1 MSLIIFILIGI
12 FLLLVGSFIPIG
24 NENSTVRRLPWV
36 TFSLMGLN
44 AIIFFVS
51 LPAVASQEEELIKA
65 HAAISGFMRQHQEL
79 LADDNVRQKLVD
91 NGLMTREESEEIDQQ
106 VKSSSENADDY
117 KFWLR
122 SSEAQSLRDQLD
134 EKLTAFRT
142 ASEQRISYEWGFAPN
157 GKWKIHQLFTSAFLH
172 GSLFHLFGNLI
183 FFFAVAFALEDLWG
197 RGVFLTF
204 YLLGAAASLIPSIIS
219 PGVVPTIGAS
229 GALSATMGAFMLR
242 LPKTRIKLFCIQFF
256 WLRLLLTRKVA
267 IFFVPSYVYFASYFI
282 SQVIYWYVDN
292 KAGGGSSIAY
302 SVHVAGFIFGAG
314 FALLMKATNY
324 EEKVINPNIEAKVS
338 FAAAPAVDA
347 ALKHLDQGDAYIA
360 ERRLRTYLSKAPDDT
375 NALLALIQVYQ
386 TLANF
391 DQLNM
396 AYARLIR
403 IHLTNQDKEAALY
416 AYDNLLSAFPDHKVE
431 PRIQA
436 RDWLTICEY
445 LRERQMTREAGVEYE
460 RMVKHHPDD
469 PLAGKAAVQGGEAS
483 LAANDVE
490 RAMRMFSI
498 ATQLSLPTALANR
511 ATMGVERCEKIL
523 SHRPS
528 WTKRAPRADEFSPKM
543 EEEKA

>member
-1 MSLIIFILIGI
+1 MSLIILILIII
-12 FLLLVGSFIPIG
+12 FLSLVASFIPIG

-36 TFSLMGLN
+36 TFSIMALN
-44 AIIFFVS
+44 VIVFFVS
-51 LPAVASQEEELIKA
+51 FPAVAGENDELEKS
-65 HAAISGFMRQHQEL
+65 HNAIQTFIVQHQEL
-79 LADDNVRQKLVD
+79 LADDGVREKLVE
-91 NGLMTREESEEIDQQ
+91 NGFITKDESEAIEKQ
-106 VKSSSENADDY
+106 VKSSSEYAEDY

-122 SSEAQSLRDQLD
+122 SSEAQSLRTQLD
-134 EKLTAFRT
+134 EKLAAFRT
-142 ASEQRISYEWGFAPN
+142 VSEDRMWYKWGFAPN

-172 GSLFHLFGNLI
+172 GNLVHLFGNLI

-197 RGVFLTF
+197 RGVFLAF
-204 YLLGAAASLIPSIIS
+204 YLFGAAASLIPNIIS
-219 PGVVPTIGAS
+219 PSMYPGIGAS
-229 GALSATMGAFMLR
+229 GAISATMGAFMMR
-242 LPKTRIKLFCIQFF
+242 LPKTRIKLFCTQFW
-256 WLRLLLTRKVA
+256 WLKLIWPRKDG
-267 IFFVPSYVYFASYFI
+267 IFFVPSYIYLSSYFAAQLISWYF
-282 SQVIYWYVDN
+282 DRE
-292 KAGGGSSIAY
+292 AGGVSSTAY
-302 SVHVAGFIFGAG
+302 SVHIAGFIFGAG
-314 FALLMKATNY
+314 FALLMKATSY
-324 EEKVINPNIEAKVS
+324 EEKHINPNIEAKVS

-347 ALKHLDQGDAYIA
+347 ALKHLDQGDAYVA
-360 ERRLRTYLSKAPDDT
+360 ERRLRTHLSKAPDDT

-396 AYARLIR
+396 AYGRLIR

-431 PRIQA
+431 PKIQA

-460 RMVKHHPDD
+460 RLVKHHPDD
-469 PLAGKAAVQGGEAS
+469 QLAGKAAVQGGEAS

-490 RAMRMFSI
+490 RAMRMFTF
-498 ATQLSLPTALANR
+498 ATELSLPTSLANR
-511 ATMGVERCEKIL
+511 ATMGLERCEKIL